1 MSPPSRYGGQLGV
14 LARHLDAVDHDV
26 AFHCFLVEHLDDR
39 ADQRELRGEGEVEA
53 IAGIPQDV
61 GRVQQMERTNAAGLG
76 TLVLAGSTR
85 GRTPQGVQ
93 PMGLCGRAA
102 HPTYQVGGVYFDE
115 EEAMTPKNIALEPEL
130 LEQVGKRAQEEGKT
144 ADELANELL
153 APLLEI
159 RRRAESSDRRW
170 QQLLDYGRGQAE
182 KLGITERDVDRL
194 IHEWRSEQRGR

>member
-1 MSPPSRYGGQLGV
+1 
-14 LARHLDAVDHDV
+14 
-26 AFHCFLVEHLDDR
+26 
-39 ADQRELRGEGEVEA
+39 
-53 IAGIPQDV
+53 
-61 GRVQQMERTNAAGLG
+61 
-76 TLVLAGSTR
+76 
-85 GRTPQGVQ
+85 
-93 PMGLCGRAA
+93 
-102 HPTYQVGGVYFDE
+102 
-115 EEAMTPKNIALEPEL
+115 MTPKNIALEPEL

-159 RRRAESSDRRW
+159 RRRAELSDRRW